1 MRTKAASGRR
11 DSPAGLRLRLLLR
24 SSRPSSERR
33 RGTPSRL
40 TEQSGRGTAI
50 FSSKSGENIMYR
62 QGDVLIIPVKFIPA
76 NATEPVERESGRV
89 ILAHGEATGHAHAI
103 KAEGAALF
111 RDPKLMT
118 IFMKVSGDAVAL
130 EHDEHKTITIPSG
143 NYRVIRQ
150 REYSPSEIRNV

>member
-1 MRTKAASGRR
+1 M
-11 DSPAGLRLRLLLR
+11 
-24 SSRPSSERR
+24 RR
-33 RGTPSRL
+33 RATRRAALSWLPLRAL
-40 TEQSGRGTAI
+40 DWRYQARGVQRYGFHGLSYA
-50 FSSKSGENIMYR
+50 Y
-62 QGDVLIIPVKFIPA
+62 LIEELA
-76 NATEPVERESGRV
+76 RAAGSEAAHGRV

-130 EHDEHKTITIPSG
+130 EHDEHKTITIPPG

-150 REYSPSEIRNV
+150 REYSPSEIRNVAD